1 MTGNSN
7 DFPVA
12 LSVNVTVPA
21 GAMTVVLL
29 PSIEVPLSFRPAV
42 A

>member
-7 DFPVA
+7 AFPVA

-29 PSIEVPLSFRPAV
+29 PSIEAPLSLRPDIA
-42 A
+42 